1 MARRSL
7 LRCPIVSK
15 KSAPD
20 LIVYC
25 PRARILRYAWLEKFP
40 GRGGAMK
47 LRMLAAIPA
56 LMLAIT
62 AGLAACGSG
71 GPAASSLA
79 AKVGCGNVTQAPQDS
94 DAQQDIDC
102 DLPGGSAVEIAT
114 FGNSTDRNSW
124 IASQPA
130 SSCCAAGNLWAATVT
145 PGGSEPVG
153 PMLQNIASK
162 LGGQQVKAS

>member
-1 MARRSL
+1 
-7 LRCPIVSK
+7 
-15 KSAPD
+15 
-20 LIVYC
+20 
-25 PRARILRYAWLEKFP
+25 
-40 GRGGAMK
+40 MK
-47 LRMLAAIPA
+47 LRMLAAVPG

>member
-1 MARRSL
+1 
-7 LRCPIVSK
+7 
-15 KSAPD
+15 
-20 LIVYC
+20 
-25 PRARILRYAWLEKFP
+25 
-40 GRGGAMK
+40 MK
-47 LRMLAAIPA
+47 LRMLAAVPG

-71 GPAASSLA
+71 GPAATSLA

-145 PGGSEPVG
+145 PGGSEPAG
-153 PMLQNIASK
+153 PMLQDIASK

>member
-1 MARRSL
+1 
-7 LRCPIVSK
+7 
-15 KSAPD
+15 
-20 LIVYC
+20 
-25 PRARILRYAWLEKFP
+25 
-40 GRGGAMK
+40 MK
-47 LRMLAAIPA
+47 LRMLAAVPA

-79 AKVGCGNVTQAPQDS
+79 AKVGCGDVTQSPQAS
-94 DAQQDIDC
+94 NAQQDIDC

-114 FGNSTDRNSW
+114 FGSTTDRNSW

-153 PMLQNIASK
+153 PMLQDIASK

>member
-1 MARRSL
+1 
-7 LRCPIVSK
+7 
-15 KSAPD
+15 
-20 LIVYC
+20 
-25 PRARILRYAWLEKFP
+25 
-40 GRGGAMK
+40 MK

-71 GPAASSLA
+71 GPAATSLA

-94 DAQQDIDC
+94 NAQQNIDC

-114 FGNSTDRNSW
+114 FGSTADRNSW

-145 PGGSEPVG
+145 PGGSEPAG
-153 PMLQNIASK
+153 PMLQDIASK

>member
-1 MARRSL
+1 
-7 LRCPIVSK
+7 
-15 KSAPD
+15 
-20 LIVYC
+20 
-25 PRARILRYAWLEKFP
+25 
-40 GRGGAMK
+40 MK
-47 LRMLAAIPA
+47 LRMLAAVPA

-62 AGLAACGSG
+62 AGLAACGSD
-71 GPAASSLA
+71 GPAATSLA

-114 FGNSTDRNSW
+114 FGSSADRNSW

-130 SSCCAAGNLWAATVT
+130 SSGCAAGNLWAATVT
-145 PGGSEPVG
+145 PGGTEPVG
-153 PMLQNIASK
+153 PMLQHIASK

>member
-1 MARRSL
+1 
-7 LRCPIVSK
+7 
-15 KSAPD
+15 
-20 LIVYC
+20 
-25 PRARILRYAWLEKFP
+25 
-40 GRGGAMK
+40 MK

-71 GPAASSLA
+71 GPAATSLA
-79 AKVGCGNVTQAPQDS
+79 AKVGCGNVTQAPPDS

>member
-1 MARRSL
+1 
-7 LRCPIVSK
+7 
-15 KSAPD
+15 
-20 LIVYC
+20 
-25 PRARILRYAWLEKFP
+25 
-40 GRGGAMK
+40 
-47 LRMLAAIPA
+47 
-56 LMLAIT
+56 
-62 AGLAACGSG
+62 
-71 GPAASSLA
+71 
-79 AKVGCGNVTQAPQDS
+79 VTQAPQDS